1 MANSYMQCIGLL
13 GTIYLVNKNLLLFLF
28 LNNKIVNFIVFS

>member
-13 GTIYLVNKNLLLFLF
+13 GAIYLVNKIYYYFLF
-28 LNNKIVNFIVFS
+28 LNNKIVNFIVFG